1 MLPFRRGFRSRM
13 RMAEKSLEDKT
24 IEESLR
30 EQAELIDRLLEAKL
44 RPLKQDVAI
53 IKHAVGVIL
62 TRT

>member
-1 MLPFRRGFRSRM
+1 
-13 RMAEKSLEDKT
+13 MAEKSLEDKT
-24 IEESLR
+24 IDAHLR

-44 RPLKQDVAI
+44 RSLRQDVAI